1 MKLNN
6 HILYVVHFVTECYCQ
21 YSAGIG
27 LIDMKFM
34 LYFAFSFYPELLY
47 SVQLNV

>member
-21 YSAGIG
+21 YSAGIE

-34 LYFAFSFYPELLY
+34 LCFAFPFHPELKY
-47 SVQLNV
+47 SVHLNM